1 MLLPA
6 TYITVSSA
14 YLMMREFL
22 RTFTISFAKII
33 NNKGPK
39 MDPFETQQVSKP
51 DSDKVLLYIINCL
64 RLNK

>member
-1 MLLPA
+1 MLLSA
-6 TYITVSSA
+6 TYIRVSSA

-22 RTFTISFAKII
+22 RIFTISFAKTI

-51 DSDKVLLYIINCL
+51 DSDSVIVYN
-64 RLNK
+64 